1 MRTTIMNEKYLKY
14 AADEKY
20 IIAAT
25 IILLLI
31 SGLLY
36 FGYSST
42 KKERI
47 LLENKNNILENWTED
62 ESMVRHEE
70 FFKNLY
76 SFDNDLL
83 GEIENSGVSIKEI
96 HEEQNGKTTL
106 ICEGSYRQITN
117 TFGIIRKSK
126 NLSIPSLK
134 KITRKG
140 ATTEFQL
147 EILTPQMR

>member
-1 MRTTIMNEKYLKY
+1 MNEKYLKY

-76 SFDNDLL
+76 SFDNDLF

-96 HEEQNGKTTL
+96 HEEQNGKTIL
-106 ICEGSYRQITN
+106 ICEGSYQQISN

>member
-1 MRTTIMNEKYLKY
+1 MNEKYLKY

-47 LLENKNNILENWTED
+47 LLENKNNILENWIED
-62 ESMVRHEE
+62 ESMARHEE

-83 GEIENSGVSIKEI
+83 GEIENSGVSIKKI
-96 HEEQNGKTTL
+96 QEEQNGKTTL
-106 ICEGSYRQITN
+106 ICEGSYRKISN

>member
-1 MRTTIMNEKYLKY
+1 MNEKYLKY

-31 SGLLY
+31 SGLFY

-62 ESMVRHEE
+62 ESMIRHEE
-70 FFKNLY
+70 FFKIFNC
-76 SFDNDLL
+76 
-83 GEIENSGVSIKEI
+83 
-96 HEEQNGKTTL
+96 L
-106 ICEGSYRQITN
+106 ITIYLA
-117 TFGIIRKSK
+117 KSK
-126 NLSIPSLK
+126 IQV
-134 KITRKG
+134 
-140 ATTEFQL
+140 FQ
-147 EILTPQMR
+147 

>member
-1 MRTTIMNEKYLKY
+1 MNEKYLKY

-31 SGLLY
+31 SGLFY

-62 ESMVRHEE
+62 ESMIRHEE

-76 SFDNDLL
+76 SFDNDLF

-96 HEEQNGKTTL
+96 HEEQNEK
-106 ICEGSYRQITN
+106 RH
-117 TFGIIRKSK
+117 
-126 NLSIPSLK
+126 
-134 KITRKG
+134 
-140 ATTEFQL
+140 
-147 EILTPQMR
+147 

>member
-1 MRTTIMNEKYLKY
+1 MNEKYLKY
-14 AADEKY
+14 ASDEKY

-62 ESMVRHEE
+62 ESMARHEE

-106 ICEGSYRQITN
+106 ICEESYRQISN

>member
-1 MRTTIMNEKYLKY
+1 MNEKYLKY
-14 AADEKY
+14 AADEKH

-62 ESMVRHEE
+62 ESMARHEE

-96 HEEQNGKTTL
+96 HEEQNGKTTS

>member
-1 MRTTIMNEKYLKY
+1 MNEKYLKY

-31 SGLLY
+31 SGLFY
-36 FGYSST
+36 FGYSSE

-47 LLENKNNILENWTED
+47 LLKNKNNILENWTED

-83 GEIENSGVSIKEI
+83 GEIENSG
-96 HEEQNGKTTL
+96 
-106 ICEGSYRQITN
+106 
-117 TFGIIRKSK
+117 
-126 NLSIPSLK
+126 
-134 KITRKG
+134 
-140 ATTEFQL
+140 FQ
-147 EILTPQMR
+147 